1 MSSATP
7 STAQFALPDESATAR
22 LGALL
27 AAALRAAEPAIL
39 QHGFVLTLSGDL
51 GAGKTAL
58 VRACLRAFG
67 VEGSIKSPTFTL
79 LEPYVV
85 SRLNFYHFDFYRFDG
100 SKKSGADNADEFTD
114 AGFRELFGP
123 GNVCAVEWPERA
135 KGALPTPDLDV
146 TLNVAGNG
154 RVALLVARSEGG
166 AACLQSVQ
174 TSWEGPAQPP
184 SQASPATGGAG

>member
-1 MSSATP
+1 MSSATL

-39 QHGFVLTLSGDL
+39 QHGFVLALSGDL

-85 SRLNFYHFDFYRFDG
+85 SRLNFYHFDFYRFG
-100 SKKSGADNADEFTD
+100 NNADDADEFTD

-154 RVALLVARSEGG
+154 RVATLVARSEGG

-184 SQASPATGGAG
+184 APATGGAG